1 MAEVE
6 RTGIIQ
12 WIDSDPDPRTVKAER
27 DPWPIARRPDN
38 LMIVVAG
45 GAHPTH
51 AYWLQGC
58 ARHVGG
64 GKIDLPAN
72 WRALIDQA
80 EVDLGPIEASRRVSS

>member
-1 MAEVE
+1 M
-6 RTGIIQ
+6 
-12 WIDSDPDPRTVKAER
+12 
-27 DPWPIARRPDN
+27 RPYAHRG
-38 LMIVVAG
+38 LPVVGHHSRPGRGQPVPAG

-72 WRALIDQA
+72 WRALIDEG